1 MADEKPYNISIE
13 TQAQIAELQKL
24 FAELKSIN
32 AEIAK
37 LNGLTFDALNASAS
51 GLIKTGRELSRA
63 LTPFPSPQ
71 SGRRTA

>member
-24 FAELKSIN
+24 LAELKSIN
-32 AEIAK
+32 VEIAK
-37 LNGLTFDALNASAS
+37 LNGLTFDALNASVS
-51 GLIKTGRELSRA
+51 ELIKTGRELSSA